1 MLVIEVLSCPDPEY
15 QGTWTLHQNQVY
27 LGYPEGDI
35 SPKIEGLPSFAYL
48 IEVLPELIQGT
59 PHPDISYWHL
69 NGKRATRPR
78 SLRIGDVITVM
89 DTKLK
94 IIEAKYVELI
104 SKKAILDSKLQ
115 KLLETNSS
123 QLSLIK
129 VLKEKTK

>member
-15 QGTWTLHQNQVY
+15 QGIWTLHQNQVY

-35 SPKIEGLPSFAYL
+35 SPNTPGMLSYAYL

-59 PHPDISYWHL
+59 PHPDIPYWHL

-78 SLRIGDVITVM
+78 KLKIGDVLTVL
-89 DTKLK
+89 DVKLK
-94 IIEAKYVELI
+94 IVRAEYIELVSRKT
-104 SKKAILDSKLQ
+104 ILDAKLQ
-115 KLLETNSS
+115 KLLETDSP
-123 QLSLIK
+123 LLPLIK